1 MRSPEERP
9 SLTNHHL
16 SSSFRRAGEVILGEV
31 RHLQPRVLLVQLLV
45 GVLPRLSFAR
55 FRAAVYRLTG
65 ASIGTGTLIMGRIEL
80 SGEAGAARL
89 LRVGARCFINSPCFF
104 DLNASITL
112 GDDVSLGHHV
122 VLVTSS
128 HLIGAPD
135 RRAGLL
141 TRAPIFIG
149 DGAWLGARS
158 TVLPGV
164 TIGKGAIVAAGSVVR
179 TDVADNALV
188 GGVPA
193 RPIKALPDS
202 A

>member
-1 MRSPEERP
+1 MTNRRP
-9 SLTNHHL
+9 P
-16 SSSFRRAGEVILGEV
+16 SSVRRAGEVILEEV
-31 RHLQPRVLLVQLLV
+31 RHLQPRLLLVQLLV
-45 GVLPRLSFAR
+45 GLLPRLSFAR
-55 FRAAVYRLTG
+55 LRAGVYRWAG
-65 ASIGTGTLIMGRIEL
+65 ATIGTGTLIMGRIEL

-112 GDDVSLGHHV
+112 GSDVALGHHV

-141 TRAPIFIG
+141 TRAPIVIG
-149 DGAWLGARS
+149 DGAWLGAGS

-164 TIGKGAIVAAGSVVR
+164 TIGRGAIVAAGSVVR
-179 TDVADNALV
+179 TDVAENWLV